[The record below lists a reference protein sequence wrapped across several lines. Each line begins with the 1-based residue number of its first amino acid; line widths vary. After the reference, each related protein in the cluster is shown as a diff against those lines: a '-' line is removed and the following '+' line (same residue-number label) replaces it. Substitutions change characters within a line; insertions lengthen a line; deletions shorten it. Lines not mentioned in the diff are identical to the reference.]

1 MKVSDFQFVRL
12 FSAHCELDIDDID
25 IQITQSDKTDFV
37 EKSGKTITIHS
48 PTTITKTIFNLTYKL
63 YEDRLKNAYKKDSF
77 SLILAK
83 AVHDYSYN
91 GFETIYQQHPLIMSG
106 YKCLIPTMILKEI
119 VEPLIDKKLELL
131 PVLMAPC
138 TFTDSCRIIR
148 LFNDFYDMYSFSSNL
163 IPFSKYPMILC
174 NCSIENKASLLSDI
188 FLKQLEHNLE
198 QDKASKLIKRI
209 LLNEDEKPLQHIID
223 ICCSES
229 TEDHFVEQF
238 VEFLKAYGNLTVEEN
253 EKFISIIKLQYSKAF
268 SKFAQYDNSL
278 YDNKIQKQWTEW
290 SFLGLIEKQLAGMRG
305 SKREVTEL
313 MQETDKER
321 EKLKQRKKRQKKR
334 SLNTEDL
341 LEISRELYDTKVVEP
356 GILAEKLL
364 SDKRVW

>member
-1 MKVSDFQFVRL
+1 MKASDFQFVRL
-12 FSAHCELDIDDID
+12 FSTHCELDIDDID
-25 IQITQSDKTDFV
+25 VLIVQDDKTDFV
-37 EKSGKTITIHS
+37 SKSGNVITLHS
-48 PTTITKTIFNLTYKL
+48 PTTITKTIFNLTYRL
-63 YEDRLKNAYKKDSF
+63 YEEKLKNAYKKDSF

-83 AVHDYSYN
+83 AVHDYVYN
-91 GFETIYQQHPLIMSG
+91 GFENIYQQHPLIMSG
-106 YKCLIPTMILKEI
+106 YKSQIPTVILKEI
-119 VEPLIDKKLELL
+119 VEPLLDTKIEIL
-131 PVLMAPC
+131 PLFMTKC
-138 TFTDSCRIIR
+138 TFTDSCRIIHS
-148 LFNDFYDMYSFSSNL
+148 FNDFYDMCNFSSNL

-174 NCSIENKASLLSDI
+174 NCFIENKASLLSDI
-188 FLKQLEHNLE
+188 FLKQLEHNLGQE
-198 QDKASKLIKRI
+198 KASKLIKRI

-229 TEDHFVEQF
+229 VEDHFVEQF

-253 EKFISIIKLQYSKAF
+253 ETFVSIIKLQYSKAF

-313 MQETDKER
+313 MKDTDKER

-364 SDKRVW
+364 NDKRVW